1 MQHSAHCV
9 SSSNVRWQAEF
20 GKYKRTLVQDNLPLP
35 TKPFLNSKLNDINI
49 LINHRFTDAE
59 IETKIKRSGVYA
71 AKYAQIESARLH
83 ALRRDAEARCDAED
97 IAKIDEMLTALQG
110 PKLAFNTSLYK
121 PSPKKTNSPDG
132 KTQQER
138 LADLNRANRKAN
150 THDVRKAQQKERKAD
165 MLAREAIARGEA
177 VANPFARVKTRAK
190 THHDSREMLAPRKL
204 CKNPDDLFEGSSR
217 DASRAGTPA
226 STAAAAGTQTPK
238 KTGLGAL
245 SKSGTPA
252 PDLSSIPV
260 IKKSSTEIGRTSKGY
275 PIIRT
280 RALDDDMMASIDMGI
295 DIEV

>member
-1 MQHSAHCV
+1 M
-9 SSSNVRWQAEF
+9 
-20 GKYKRTLVQDNLPLP
+20 PLP
-35 TKPFLNSKLNDINI
+35 TKPFLNSKLNDINT

-71 AKYAQIESARLH
+71 ARYASIERARLN
-83 ALRRDAEARCDAED
+83 AQRRDAEARLDAED
-97 IAKIDEMLTALQG
+97 VAKIDEQLTALQG
-110 PKLAFNTSLYK
+110 PKLAFGTSLYK
-121 PSPKKTNSPDG
+121 PSPKKTDSPDG
-132 KTQQER
+132 KTQQQR

-190 THHDSREMLAPRKL
+190 THHDSKEMLAPTKL
-204 CKNPDDLFEGSSR
+204 CKNTDDLFEGSSR

-226 STAAAAGTQTPK
+226 STAAAGTNTPK
-238 KTGLGAL
+238 KTGL
-245 SKSGTPA
+245 STPMRSGTPA
-252 PDLSSIPV
+252 PDLSTIPV
-260 IKKSSTEIGRTSKGY
+260 IKKSNTEIGRTSKGY